1 LTRTVISLAS
11 ILPTNTR
18 YRFLT
23 AIVPV
28 LDRLLGLKR
37 LNHLFSKH
45 QMADIPHAEFTSK
58 ALDVMR
64 IEVLG
69 TDQLKSKLPLSGAA
83 LIVANHPLGGL
94 EGIALA
100 STLASLRSD
109 VKFLGN
115 NALAAVKE
123 LAPLFI
129 YTNPL
134 VKNSKGNLSSLRAC
148 KRHLADGGMLVI
160 FPAGRVSY
168 YDKERHYITDHDWH
182 RMVGQLAQQADLQ
195 ITPLFVAG
203 HNSRLFHLLG
213 RVYYRFRLLMLVREM
228 LRSQGM
234 TIQFHTG
241 NSSDRRPPVG
251 NFQAV
256 TDHYRLLCY
265 LHNPECQRPW
275 STPADTMVQA
285 LAAPQL
291 GRMLADEI
299 ATLPIEQHLLD
310 YKNFSV
316 WYGFQAQIPAV
327 VAEIQRLREKNFRS
341 MDEGSGQPFDGDEFD
356 KDYTHLFVFDNESQG
371 VIGAYRMGQTD
382 RLIKNSGMSSLY
394 LSRMFKFSPQFANQS
409 APCLEMGRSFVTQD
423 NQRSFHGLFLLFRGI
438 GAFVCKH
445 PQYRTL
451 YGTVSLSRQ
460 YQPVSVYLIQRML
473 TASHTGS
480 AQPLCPFEYPTNP
493 EIERFLAQYPV
504 NLQSLEWL
512 VRQLEPDGK
521 GLPVLLKQYHQ
532 LGARFHCAGIDPN
545 FASTP
550 GLLLSVTLPDAPERA
565 LKRYLGESWQSY
577 LDFKVQNALEHK

>member
-1 LTRTVISLAS
+1 MTRTVISLAS
-11 ILPTNTR
+11 ILPTDTR
-18 YRFLT
+18 YRYLQ
-23 AIVPV
+23 ALVPV

-37 LNHLFSKH
+37 LNLLFSKH
-45 QMADIPHAEFTSK
+45 QMADVPLEEFSSK
-58 ALDVMR
+58 ALDVLQ
-64 IEVLG
+64 IKVGGAE
-69 TDQLKSKLPLSGAA
+69 QLELQLPLSGAA

-100 STLASLRSD
+100 SVLTRLRTD

-123 LAPLFI
+123 LSPLFI

-168 YDKERHYITDHDWH
+168 YDKARHYITDHDWH

-195 ITPLFVAG
+195 IIPLFVAG

-234 TIQFHTG
+234 TIPFHAG
-241 NSSDRRPPVG
+241 NSSDRRPPAG
-251 NFQAV
+251 SFQAI

-265 LHNPECQRPW
+265 LHNPDYQHPW
-275 STPADTMVQA
+275 GTPPETKVQA
-285 LAAPQL
+285 LATPQS

-299 ATLPIEQHLLD
+299 AALPADQHLFN

-316 WYGFQAQIPAV
+316 CYGFQAQIPTV
-327 VAEIQRLREKNFRS
+327 IAEIQRLREKNFRS
-341 MDEGSGQPFDGDEFD
+341 LDEGSGQPFDGDAFD
-356 KDYTHLFVFDNESQG
+356 NDYTHLFVFDNESQG
-371 VIGAYRMGQTD
+371 IIGAYRMGQTD
-382 RLIKNSGMSSLY
+382 RLTKTSGMSSLY
-394 LSRMFKFSPQFANQS
+394 LSRMFKFSPQFPNHS

-423 NQRSFHGLFLLFRGI
+423 SQRSFHGLFLLFRGI
-438 GAFVCKH
+438 GAFVCRF

-451 YGTVSLSRQ
+451 YGTVSLSKQ
-460 YQPVSVYLIQRML
+460 YQPISVYLIQRML
-473 TASHTGS
+473 TGS
-480 AQPLCPFEYPTNP
+480 DAGNARPLFPFKYPANP
-493 EIERFLAQYPV
+493 EIDRFLSRNPES
-504 NLQSLEWL
+504 LQSLEWL

-532 LGARFHCAGIDPN
+532 LGAKFHCVGIDPN
-545 FASTP
+545 FAATP
-550 GLLLSVTLPDAPERA
+550 GLLLSVNLPDAPERA

-577 LDFKVQNALEHK
+577 LDFK